1 VFFVAR
7 ALSQRTFGTTSSA
20 IALCCGTAH
29 PHSTRRNSDI
39 LHRGHC
45 KEANRLSDLIGLV
58 RNFSVPSQYPVPFLV
73 SNFTKQHF
81 AINNCTRRAYST
93 TPTADGRHLPYKYNG
108 SRTPL
113 ETISRAF
120 SMATQDV
127 SVHETEPQPVPK
139 EEVAEES
146 QAHLDEGRLRQ
157 FFIGSIDQ
165 GTTSTRFI
173 IFDGLGEPVAQHQI
187 EFTQKYPQSG
197 SVLPISRDL
206 T

>member
-1 VFFVAR
+1 
-7 ALSQRTFGTTSSA
+7 
-20 IALCCGTAH
+20 
-29 PHSTRRNSDI
+29 
-39 LHRGHC
+39 
-45 KEANRLSDLIGLV
+45 
-58 RNFSVPSQYPVPFLV
+58 
-73 SNFTKQHF
+73 
-81 AINNCTRRAYST
+81 
-93 TPTADGRHLPYKYNG
+93 
-108 SRTPL
+108 
-113 ETISRAF
+113 
-120 SMATQDV
+120 MATQDV
-127 SVHETEPQPVPK
+127 SAHETEPQPVPK